1 MGPFGSGRGGLD
13 SGSFG
18 ICSVM
23 LAQLAGQRYSSAC
36 TAQSFIVDVTSQNFV
51 KPIADSDRKNLVSE
65 EKPIAIM
72 VTTQVLHP

>member
-13 SGSFG
+13 FGSFG
-18 ICSVM
+18 IFSVM

-51 KPIADSDRKNLVSE
+51 
-65 EKPIAIM
+65 
-72 VTTQVLHP
+72 